1 MALLIG
7 LLRITIYL
15 TEFNMQK
22 LTAEQRIERCHVGLM
37 KHPNF
42 VAYSGLL
49 MIGGVSVKDACPTAY
64 TNGRDVTYGRGFVD
78 SLDDDAELRGVILH
92 ETKHKMYRH
101 LTTWQSLWKQNRQVA
116 NMACD
121 YVINLEI
128 KDEEEKS
135 GKYVLLPKCGLYDE
149 KYRGMSSKEVFDQ
162 LMLNPPPPDGGGQGG
177 GDGGIDEHGWEEAQE
192 MSEEAV
198 KELTK
203 EIDSAIRQGAILAG
217 KVGGNVDR
225 SFTDL
230 MSSEVDWKEALREF
244 VSTVCNGK
252 DDSTWRR
259 PNRRWLQ
266 HDIYMPST
274 VSESMGRLCIAVD
287 TSGSIGGDD
296 INKFLSEVVSVM
308 NNVNPELVDLLYWDG
323 GVAGHEVYGVGEGDK
338 LMASTKPK
346 GGGGTSP
353 SCITRY
359 LKDKDIKPEACIVLT
374 DGYVGGDWGG
384 DWSCPVLWAIVGG
397 CKDVPSKGS
406 VIYIK

>member
-1 MALLIG
+1 
-7 LLRITIYL
+7 
-15 TEFNMQK
+15 MQK

-49 MIGGVSVKDACPTAY
+49 MIGGVSVKDTCPTAY

-162 LMLNPPPPDGGGQGG
+162 LMLNPPPPDGGGQGD

-287 TSGSIGGDD
+287 ASGSIMGE
-296 INKFLSEVVSVM
+296 ILNKFLSEVVSVM

-323 GVAGHEVYGVGEGDK
+323 EVAGHEVYGVGEGDK

-359 LKDKDIKPEACIVLT
+359 LKDKDIKPEACVVLT

-384 DWSCPVLWAIVGG
+384 DWNCPVLWAIVGG